1 MSMSNYKFKNQIL
14 YFLIFVSLISTTKYH
29 ERFNIE
35 RKFHELSGVDFTKSI
50 KSKKIHSILGG
61 LNWITPDFSQN
72 PVKEISGI
80 KYFLDLVKKE
90 KNNKMVITNYSF
102 VNAIV
107 KDELNQIS
115 RWYPVDGTG
124 FLFKKNNDY
133 YNTFRDFII
142 NRIKEKKINTI
153 IITSDIP
160 ENFIG
165 NYLNIECLIIDR
177 HNQFVRR
184 FYIKKNCKL

>member
-1 MSMSNYKFKNQIL
+1 MS
-14 YFLIFVSLISTTKYH
+14 
-29 ERFNIE
+29 
-35 RKFHELSGVDFTKSI
+35 
-50 KSKKIHSILGG
+50 G
-61 LNWITPDFSQN
+61 LNWITPDFRQN
-72 PVKEISGI
+72 PSKEISGI

-102 VNAIV
+102 VNAIIE
-107 KDELNQIS
+107 DELNQIS

-124 FLFKKNNDY
+124 FPFEKNNDY
-133 YNTFRDFII
+133 YGIFRDFII

-177 HNQFVRR
+177 RNHFVKK
-184 FYIKKNCKL
+184 FYIKKNCEL